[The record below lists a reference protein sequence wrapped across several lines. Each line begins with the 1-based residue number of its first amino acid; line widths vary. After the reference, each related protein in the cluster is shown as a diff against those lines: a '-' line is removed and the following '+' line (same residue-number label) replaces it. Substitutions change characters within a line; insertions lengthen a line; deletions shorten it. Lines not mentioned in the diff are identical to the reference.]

1 MNKNILWVTIA
12 LLFAQCSNQNPTTP
26 TEEAKAANANLV
38 QLSDQQIKELGIE
51 IAPLK
56 MDTIETTISLTG
68 NLICPNQS
76 QTQLSYPLSVQIEKI
91 FIQPG
96 QMVQAGQTI
105 ATVSDLALVQLQED
119 FWTTKSE
126 YSLMESEWNRQQN
139 LKKDNATSDK
149 AWMEAQ
155 VAFEKTKAK
164 LTAQSERM
172 KLLGIGTTGKMEIFS
187 TVAIKAPHSG
197 QLANLNVTN
206 GQRIQ
211 PGESI
216 ATLLDNRKLWA
227 EISMFNVQN
236 AQGLMHQK
244 VIIKDALNNQCAGQV
259 IQLDGQ
265 VSKEDHAVHAW
276 IEIDQVPN
284 EWKPGLPI
292 TALIS
297 SHPISAAVF
306 NKESVVNFENNNYVF
321 IQKGKNEFEMT
332 PVQIINEEGD
342 LIWTDT
348 HITSPAQVISKSAYY
363 VLQAMKN
370 KEE

>member
-1 MNKNILWVTIA
+1 MNKHILWGVIA
-12 LLFAQCSNQNPTTP
+12 LLFAQCSNQNTNPQA
-26 TEEAKAANANLV
+26 EETKSSNPNVVHLT
-38 QLSDQQIKELGIE
+38 DPQIKELGIAVE
-51 IAPLK
+51 PMK
-56 MDTIETTISLTG
+56 MDTIETTITLTG

-76 QTQLSYPLSVQIEKI
+76 QTQLSFPLSVQIEKI
-91 FIQPG
+91 LIEPG

-119 FWTTKSE
+119 YWTTKSE
-126 YSLMESEWNRQQN
+126 FSLMESEWNRQQN

-155 VAFEKTKAK
+155 VQFEKTKAK
-164 LTAQSERM
+164 LTAQTERM
-172 KLLGIGTTGKMEIFS
+172 KLLGISTLGKMEINS
-187 TVAIKAPHSG
+187 SVAIKAPHAG

-236 AQGLMHQK
+236 AQNLMHQK
-244 VIIKDALNNQCAGQV
+244 VTIKDALNTQCNGQV
-259 IQLDGQ
+259 IQIDGQ
-265 VSKEDHAVHAW
+265 VSSEDHAVHAW
-276 IEIDQVPN
+276 IEIDQVPA

-297 SHPISAAVF
+297 SHPMAAAVF
-306 NKESVVNFENNNYVF
+306 QKASVVNFENSNYVF
-321 IQKGKNEFEMT
+321 VQKGKNEFEMT
-332 PVQIINEEGD
+332 EVQIIHEEGD
-342 LIWTDT
+342 SIWTDT
-348 HITSPAQVISKSAYY
+348 HIQVPAQVISKSAYY